1 MHNYLFRDELS
12 SGVLQSD
19 VAATYSYNSGD
30 DEEDD
35 SALLITRPEENWDD
49 NDMITSEGDEQTTNK
64 AHSVIDNAKTKH
76 KANLHVADQNNS
88 EISPVNQSKNAKRR
102 IKKLNQSKSYSTEQE
117 GQLEES
123 QKMDHSKNAAGDHN
137 IDDGKT
143 DQNMEL
149 EGQLEESQK
158 MDHSKIAAGDHHID
172 DGKTDQNM
180 ELFKSPLPE
189 TGLPVSGKGDLK
201 SYRNTAKA
209 RRGRK
214 RAKTD
219 EKSAE
224 AKTPVGS
231 AAKIGQLVT
240 PTIAQNHDIM
250 NNYTT
255 PLMDEVLQQ
264 STLDEASK
272 APKKRRQSAP
282 NTTDLEKLRALTS
295 GRRVTRSLLATQQ
308 SVAKASPA
316 KLQSSQDIALNPT
329 SRNNVNQNN
338 DFDNA
343 SLAKPQP
350 SQDLALNPTNRN
362 NDNQNDGFDDAC
374 SMMDPSGDARSTV
387 HRQRQ
392 EHLHTGTDSMKPD
405 GASEIKEHKISSQNI
420 NLKLHHNTPE
430 QAFNTAENKTASAE
444 IDAGNGSPLLNIENL
459 IPRLLDQKADESFM
473 SMSDYSS
480 SGSRSSDIN
489 SSPMMN
495 ESANSNPILEKA
507 LRNLRCTAS
516 ESPSVSNRRITRSS
530 PGLLS
535 PALSGVS
542 EVRFIN
548 H

>member
-1 MHNYLFRDELS
+1 MHNYLFRDEHS

-19 VAATYSYNSGD
+19 VTATYSYDSGD

-35 SALLITRPEENWDD
+35 SALLITRPEESWDD
-49 NDMITSEGDEQTTNK
+49 NDMITNEEDEQTTDK
-64 AHSVIDNAKTKH
+64 PHSVIDNAKTKH
-76 KANLHVADQNNS
+76 KENLHVADQNRS

-102 IKKLNQSKSYSTEQE
+102 SKKLLKQSKLYTTEQE

-158 MDHSKIAAGDHHID
+158 MDHSKNAAGDHHID

-189 TGLPVSGKGDLK
+189 TGLPVSGKGDIK
-201 SYRNTAKA
+201 SYRDTTKA

-214 RAKTD
+214 RTKTD

-224 AKTPVGS
+224 ANTPVGS
-231 AAKIGQLVT
+231 TAKIGQLVT
-240 PTIAQNHDIM
+240 PTIAPNHYIM
-250 NNYTT
+250 DNYTT

-272 APKKRRQSAP
+272 APQKRRQSAP
-282 NTTDLEKLRALTS
+282 NTTDVEKLRALTS
-295 GRRVTRSLLATQQ
+295 GRRVTRSLLATQEA
-308 SVAKASPA
+308 VAKTSPA
-316 KLQSSQDIALNPT
+316 KL
-329 SRNNVNQNN
+329 
-338 DFDNA
+338 
-343 SLAKPQP
+343 QP

-362 NDNQNDGFDDAC
+362 NVNQNNDFDNAC

-392 EHLHTGTDSMKPD
+392 VQLHTGTDSMKPD

-420 NLKLHHNTPE
+420 NLKMHHNTPE
-430 QAFNTAENKTASAE
+430 QAFNTAENKTASTE
-444 IDAGNGSPLLNIENL
+444 IDVGNGSPLLNIENL
-459 IPRLLDQKADESFM
+459 TPRLLDQKADESFM

-480 SGSRSSDIN
+480 SGSRSSEIN

-495 ESANSNPILEKA
+495 VSTNSNPILEKA
-507 LRNLRCTAS
+507 LMNLRCTAS

-542 EVRFIN
+542 EVNFMN
-548 H
+548 QGLN

>member
-1 MHNYLFRDELS
+1 MHNYLFRDEHS
-12 SGVLQSD
+12 SGILQSD
-19 VAATYSYNSGD
+19 VAATYSYDSGD

-35 SALLITRPEENWDD
+35 SALLITRPEESWDD
-49 NDMITSEGDEQTTNK
+49 NDMITNEEDEQTTDK
-64 AHSVIDNAKTKH
+64 PHSVIDNAKTKH
-76 KANLHVADQNNS
+76 KENLHVADQNRS

-102 IKKLNQSKSYSTEQE
+102 SKKLLKQSKLYNTEQK

-123 QKMDHSKNAAGDHN
+123 QKLNHSKNVAGDHH

-149 EGQLEESQK
+149 EGQLEESQR
-158 MDHSKIAAGDHHID
+158 MDHSKNASGDHHI
-172 DGKTDQNM
+172 DQNM

-189 TGLPVSGKGDLK
+189 TGLK
-201 SYRNTAKA
+201 SYRNTEKD

-214 RAKTD
+214 RTKTD

-231 AAKIGQLVT
+231 TAKIAQLVT
-240 PTIAQNHDIM
+240 PIIAPNHDIM
-250 NNYTT
+250 DNYTT

-272 APKKRRQSAP
+272 APQKRRQTAP

-295 GRRVTRSLLATQQ
+295 GRRVTRSLLATQEAVA
-308 SVAKASPA
+308 VAKASPA
-316 KLQSSQDIALNPT
+316 KLQSSQD
-329 SRNNVNQNN
+329 
-338 DFDNA
+338 
-343 SLAKPQP
+343 
-350 SQDLALNPTNRN
+350 LALNPTNRN
-362 NDNQNDGFDDAC
+362 NVNQNNDFDDAC

-392 EHLHTGTDSMKPD
+392 EQLHTGTDSMKPD
-405 GASEIKEHKISSQNI
+405 GASEMKEHKISSQTI
-420 NLKLHHNTPE
+420 NLKMHHNTPE

-444 IDAGNGSPLLNIENL
+444 IDAVNGSPLLNIENL

-495 ESANSNPILEKA
+495 VSANSNPILEKA

-516 ESPSVSNRRITRSS
+516 ESPSVSKRRTTRSS

-542 EVRFIN
+542 EVNFMN
-548 H
+548 QGLN

>member
-19 VAATYSYNSGD
+19 VAATYSYDSGD

-35 SALLITRPEENWDD
+35 SALLITRPVENWND
-49 NDMITSEGDEQTTNK
+49 NDMITNEEDEQITDK
-64 AHSVIDNAKTKH
+64 PHSVIDNAKTKH
-76 KANLHVADQNNS
+76 KANLHEADQNRS

-102 IKKLNQSKSYSTEQE
+102 SKKLNQSKLYSTEQ
-117 GQLEES
+117 
-123 QKMDHSKNAAGDHN
+123 
-137 IDDGKT
+137 
-143 DQNMEL
+143 

-158 MDHSKIAAGDHHID
+158 MDHSKIAAGDHNID
-172 DGKTDQNM
+172 DGKTDQDK

-214 RAKTD
+214 RTKTD

-231 AAKIGQLVT
+231 TAKIDQLVT
-240 PTIAQNHDIM
+240 PIIAPNHDIM
-250 NNYTT
+250 DNYTT

-272 APKKRRQSAP
+272 APQKRRQTAP

-295 GRRVTRSLLATQQ
+295 GRRVTRSLLATQEAVA
-308 SVAKASPA
+308 VAKASPA

-329 SRNNVNQNN
+329 NRNNVNQNN
-338 DFDNA
+338 D
-343 SLAKPQP
+343 
-350 SQDLALNPTNRN
+350 
-362 NDNQNDGFDDAC
+362 FDDAC

-387 HRQRQ
+387 HGQRQ
-392 EHLHTGTDSMKPD
+392 VQLYTGTDSMKPD
-405 GASEIKEHKISSQNI
+405 GASEIKEHKIPSQNI
-420 NLKLHHNTPE
+420 NLKMHHNTPE
-430 QAFNTAENKTASAE
+430 QAFNTAENKTAPAD

-480 SGSRSSDIN
+480 SGSQSSDLN

-495 ESANSNPILEKA
+495 VSTNSNPILEKA
-507 LRNLRCTAS
+507 LMNLRCTAS
-516 ESPSVSNRRITRSS
+516 ESPSVTNRRTTRSS

-542 EVRFIN
+542 EVRFMN
-548 H
+548 QDYQPDEFY